1 MDLGIYCVYPAID
14 LFGEPETVSAVSAFL
29 ESGADAATAVS
40 MLSKNTAITMT
51 SCKTGQD
58 YAGSQII
65 GERGSIKIGSI
76 SKLTDIELVMNDGT
90 SRVICGD
97 TPKDELMGNE
107 ARAFYKLITELEN
120 NREKYRE
127 LRETALSVSRT
138 MQRIRES
145 AGIKFD
151 GGIA

>member
-1 MDLGIYCVYPAID
+1 
-14 LFGEPETVSAVSAFL
+14 
-29 ESGADAATAVS
+29 
-40 MLSKNTAITMT
+40 MLCKNTAVTMT

-90 SRVICGD
+90 SRIICGD

-107 ARAFYKLITELEN
+107 ARAFYKLITEPEN

>member
-1 MDLGIYCVYPAID
+1 MDLGVYCVYPAVD
-14 LFGEPETVSAVSAFL
+14 LFGEPKTVSAVSSFL
-29 ESGADAATAVS
+29 KSGADAATAVS
-40 MLSKNTAITMT
+40 MLCKNTAVTMT

-65 GERGSIKIGSI
+65 GERGSIKIGSF
-76 SKLTDIELVMNDGT
+76 SKLTQAELIMNSGK
-90 SRVICGD
+90 RRIICGD

-107 ARAFYKLITELEN
+107 ARAFYELITKPEKN
-120 NREKYRE
+120 SEKYRE

-145 AGIKFD
+145 AGIKF
-151 GGIA
+151 

>member
-1 MDLGIYCVYPAID
+1 MRQRY
-14 LFGEPETVSAVSAFL
+14 TRAFFCRQVRRNEIRFDCRRHL
-29 ESGADAATAVS
+29 
-40 MLSKNTAITMT
+40 
-51 SCKTGQD
+51 
-58 YAGSQII
+58 AGC
-65 GERGSIKIGSI
+65 ERGSIRIGSI

-90 SRVICGD
+90 SRIICGD

-107 ARAFYKLITELEN
+107 ARAFYELITEPEN

>member
-14 LFGEPETVSAVSAFL
+14 LFGEPKTVSAVSAFL

-58 YAGSQII
+58 HAGSQII

-90 SRVICGD
+90 SRIICGD

-107 ARAFYKLITELEN
+107 ARAFYKLITEPEN

-138 MQRIRES
+138 MQLIRES